1 MFNFQIK
8 NKEGFTLAEVLI
20 TLGIIGIVAALTLPT
35 VIGHYRKKE
44 ASSRLK
50 KFYSTMS
57 QAILLSENDNGP
69 SREWSKIYYITD
81 EEGNYDNETN
91 RNLVIAYFDK
101 YLKPYLK
108 YIEIEENPEDLQDEE
123 TAQSAQIRVH
133 FADGSYMN
141 IRNGACTD
149 LSFDVNG
156 KRNPNILGKDIF
168 KFVICPK
175 DKALVQCGGN
185 KNWCAYCPECNT
197 REAALQRCKTLGN
210 YCGRLLMMD
219 DWEFKEDY
227 PYKL

>member
-20 TLGIIGIVAALTLPT
+20 TLGIIGIIATLTLPT
-35 VIGHYRKKE
+35 VIGHYKKKE

-50 KFYSTMS
+50 KFYSMMS

-69 SREWSKIYYITD
+69 SREWSKTYYITD

-91 RNLVIAYFDK
+91 RNLVITYFDK

-141 IRNGACTD
+141 VYNGACTD

-185 KNWCAYCPECNT
+185 KNWCAYCPGCNT